1 MKKQSRA
8 APKTEQPAAIPADP
22 AAPPALPSLLS
33 SEDDIF
39 RDPFADFAPSSR

>member
-1 MKKQSRA
+1 MKKQSRV
-8 APKTEQPAAIPADP
+8 APEAGQPAPGPAQP
-22 AAPPALPSLLS
+22 ATPAVFPSLLL

>member
-8 APKTEQPAAIPADP
+8 APKAGQPAASPAEP
-22 AAPPALPSLLS
+22 ASPAVFPSLLL

>member
-1 MKKQSRA
+1 MKKQSRV
-8 APKTEQPAAIPADP
+8 APEAGQPAAGP
-22 AAPPALPSLLS
+22 APPATPAVFPSLLL

>member
-1 MKKQSRA
+1 MKKQPRA
-8 APKTEQPAAIPADP
+8 APKAGSLPSSPAEPATPAAFP
-22 AAPPALPSLLS
+22 LLL